1 MRLIKYA
8 HACVR
13 LESDAGVLVIDPG
26 GFSEREALSG
36 ADAVLVTHEHLD
48 HLLVDAVV
56 DEHAQRPG
64 LRVFTHAEVAPKL
77 DAIASA
83 VTAVA
88 PGDAF
93 EAAGFRVRAFGGI
106 HAEIHADIPRVAN
119 LAYLVDELVY
129 HPGDSLHVPEDT
141 TVDTL
146 LVPVSGP
153 WLKSGEAIDFVRA
166 VAPRQAFA
174 IHERLF
180 NDTALGL
187 VDNLFKGLSRTDY
200 RRLASGEAVTVG

>member
-1 MRLIKYA
+1 MRLIKYG

-13 LESDAGVLVIDPG
+13 LESDAGALVIDPG
-26 GFSEREALSG
+26 MFSEREALSG
-36 ADAVLVTHEHLD
+36 ADAVLVTHEHMD

-64 LRVFTHAEVAPKL
+64 LRVFTHADVAPKL

-93 EAAGFRVRAFGGI
+93 EAAGFRVRAVGGI

-119 LAYLVDELVY
+119 LGYLVDELVY

-146 LVPVSGP
+146 LAPISGP
-153 WLKSGEAIDFVRA
+153 WLKSGEVINFLRA
-166 VAPRQAFA
+166 VAPRQALA
-174 IHERLF
+174 IHEKLVS
-180 NDTALGL
+180 DTGLGL
-187 VDNLFKGLSRTDY
+187 VDNLFSNLGRTDY
-200 RRLASGEAVTVG
+200 RRLAPGEAVTVG

>member
-1 MRLIKYA
+1 MRLIKYT

-13 LESDAGVLVIDPG
+13 FESDAGVLVIDPG
-26 GFSEREALSG
+26 VFSEREALSG
-36 ADAVLVTHEHLD
+36 ADAVLVTHEHMD

-56 DEHAQRPG
+56 EEHAQRPG

-77 DAIASA
+77 EAIAPA

-119 LAYLVDELVY
+119 LGYLVDELVY
-129 HPGDSLHVPEDT
+129 HPGDSLHVPAGT

-153 WLKSGEAIDFVRA
+153 WLKSGEAIDFIRA
-166 VAPRQAFA
+166 VAPRQALA

-180 NDTALGL
+180 NDTGLGL
-187 VDNLFKGLSRTDY
+187 VDNIFSNLGRTDY
-200 RRLASGEAVTVG
+200 RRLAAGEAVTVG

>member
-13 LESDAGVLVIDPG
+13 LESDSGVLVIDPG
-26 GFSEREALSG
+26 GFSEREALTG
-36 ADAVLVTHEHLD
+36 ADAVLITHEHMD

-56 DEHAQRPG
+56 DEHTQRPG
-64 LRVFTHAEVAPKL
+64 LRVFTHADVAPKL
-77 DAIASA
+77 DAIAPA

-119 LAYLVDELVY
+119 LGYLVDELVY

-146 LVPVSGP
+146 LAPISGP
-153 WLKSGEAIDFVRA
+153 WLKSGEVINFLRA
-166 VAPRQAFA
+166 VAPRQALA
-174 IHERLF
+174 IHEKLVS
-180 NDTALGL
+180 DTGLGL
-187 VDNLFKGLSRTDY
+187 VDNLFSNLGRTDY
-200 RRLASGEAVTVG
+200 HRLTSGDAITVG